1 MNGLGYK
8 NEISQSHHKLP
19 NRKSTICLRANIKF
33 LCISE
38 KNQIGNDR
46 VKKFCRSKIV
56 QQFGND
62 LKKLFVFLQAG
73 NVA

>member
-1 MNGLGYK
+1 MYL
-8 NEISQSHHKLP
+8 
-19 NRKSTICLRANIKF
+19 RK
-33 LCISE
+33 

-62 LKKLFVFLQAG
+62 LEEASLRFSKQEMWRK
-73 NVA
+73 